1 MIKGS
6 KAQRILLDKAYARTA
21 NRTVLKRKRRDSIS
35 HKAVPGRPLCP
46 AQKRIQKL
54 IGKQRFRVEG
64 CFGTSEAKALWVA
77 ARTILRGR
85 QNPRADGHGRHLADL
100 AQGRKPDHLNKP
112 RQLHNAN

>member
-1 MIKGS
+1 VDKIHTTPANVGQNPRFGTMIKGS
-6 KAQRILLDKAYARTA
+6 KARRILANKACASTA

-64 CFGTSEAKALWVA
+64 CLV
-77 ARTILRGR
+77 
-85 QNPRADGHGRHLADL
+85 Q
-100 AQGRKPDHLNKP
+100 
-112 RQLHNAN
+112 